1 MAAEQVEQEIEKFLE
16 SDEASDA
23 LMFLSEQDEIT
34 DTLAYLYVG
43 EDEEYFSVSYSANY
57 PSEKGFKFAPYEE
70 KPSQLIATWV
80 KEINEWAEK
89 NKNKSLEDTLI
100 HACDKFL
107 EVKEDIEERKKREGA
122 NDKSELTGPS
132 FEEKKPE
139 KVKDEVDKLIDSKE
153 FLPIGSGAAT
163 KRLIQDLKSIMRSNS
178 KEMGFTAEPVKEA
191 KSGLENLYH
200 WHIKL
205 FNFEKG
211 SGMAE
216 DMAKFKKK
224 SGQDFILLEAR
235 FGADYPF
242 VPPFV
247 RVVKPRFAFRT
258 GHVTMGGS
266 ICMELLTMAGWN
278 STNDIE
284 SILIQIR
291 CEMLGGGA
299 RLDSG
304 ANASYEYS
312 VSEAWDA
319 FYRAASTH
327 GWSIKGLNP
336 DMFKFHPDY
345 KQ

>member
-1 MAAEQVEQEIEKFLE
+1 MYAKRVQDEIDKFLDT
-16 SDEASDA
+16 DEASEA
-23 LMFLSEQDEIT
+23 LFFLSEEEEVT
-34 DTLAYLYVG
+34 ETMCFMCVG
-43 EDEEYFSVSYSANY
+43 EEESSFSISYEGY
-57 PSEKGFKFAPYEE
+57 PAQKNGFKFETSEE
-70 KPSQLIATWV
+70 DEMMLTWV
-80 KEINEWAEK
+80 KEITKWSAK
-89 NKNKSLEDTLI
+89 NPTISLEKTLAEAADMYLKLLEEYEEPDIYETERDTT
-100 HACDKFL
+100 
-107 EVKEDIEERKKREGA
+107 
-122 NDKSELTGPS
+122 ELSGVDA
-132 FEEKKPE
+132 FEEKKPA